1 MKRLFISFLLAALA
15 GPAFADFGTGALRI
29 LCEYGTNRV
38 EIEPYIAW
46 NDNNSRFKAFQVEEA
61 QSLCC
66 MRVGPSTSFYSYS
79 FQDRRFIHD
88 ECRTKDRVLRVLVVQ
103 ERITVIEAGKVPI
116 DAQEIGFV
124 WVASGE
130 IFFLR
135 SHHTGRWELCRGSEH
150 EEENLTCNLVK
161 KRDEKLP

>member
-1 MKRLFISFLLAALA
+1 MKRLFMLSLLAALA
-15 GPAFADFGTGALRI
+15 APAFADFGTGALRV
-29 LCEYGTNRV
+29 LCDYDTNRV

-66 MRVGPSTSFYSYS
+66 MRVGPSTSFFSYS

-103 ERITVIEAGKVPI
+103 ERVTVIEAGKVPI
-116 DAQEIGFV
+116 DAQEIGYV
-124 WVASGE
+124 WFASGG
-130 IFFLR
+130 IFLLR
-135 SHHTGRWELCRGSEH
+135 SDHANRWELCQGSEH
-150 EEENLTCNLVK
+150 EENLTCNLVK
-161 KRDEKLP
+161 KHER